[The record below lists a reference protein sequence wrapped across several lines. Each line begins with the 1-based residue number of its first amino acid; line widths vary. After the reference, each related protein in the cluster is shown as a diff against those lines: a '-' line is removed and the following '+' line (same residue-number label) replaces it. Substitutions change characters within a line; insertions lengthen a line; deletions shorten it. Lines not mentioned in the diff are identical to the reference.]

1 VGFYSDVTRCGAAM
15 AVFLRA
21 SLWAG
26 MLLLCNCAGAN
37 DRLQTAKAGNG
48 MESQHCEDFS
58 LSCRLRR
65 DVPAGEL
72 IVLPGVCV
80 LLLRQAGDDA
90 ALRAWDSQQNYHRYA
105 FADGRCPVLEAV
117 LTVHSANRPEWCEIR
132 VGFPLRCLQ
141 GQGQDQDELAV
152 LVDFSGAAL
161 RLYIDGRLMDENFP
175 YGYPPRPTAGAMRV
189 AAGVTA
195 PALSCPGQRPP
206 AAAPRTGLRA
216 QYFTPEGHN
225 SWVGDVVTFYHAG
238 VFHIYYLLD
247 RRHHASKFRCGGH
260 YFAHLSSSDLR
271 HWTGHPAAIG
281 IDEQWETIGTGT
293 PFLWDGRVCFSYGM
307 HSSRMDASARESL
320 RVQREY
326 LAAHGRSGVFTREEL
341 PGVPAGT
348 LYAVSD
354 DGISFRKSGEVIHPC
369 ENPSIYA
376 LPDGQLLL
384 FAGYG
389 LEGTWLSDRIG
400 AWRCVNPSFPP
411 SGGGAPMRNSTECQC
426 YFAWRGRDYVLG
438 GFSGFFVSDSGPL
451 GPYRDL
457 AAEGHDLYD
466 GLGVPMVAAF
476 AGDRRILAGWLA
488 GNGWGGQLV
497 LRELIQLPD
506 GNIGMKWL
514 PEATPDTAPPEVVA
528 ESVVIEPGQV
538 RCGRELPAQSQLLSM
553 RVTPSATAP
562 GRFALRVHGDG
573 GQCCELQL
581 DFARGRA
588 QWHDQCPDAALAAA
602 LPSARELCA
611 QNPDV
616 MSFSKLPNTHM
627 RGRNYCRENVLVAAA
642 PTDLRLMVIVDN
654 KLGGCILDAE
664 FAGRQTMIT
673 CRPGLWPRRV
683 ELLAESATAVA
694 DFSIA
699 ALRAD

>member
-1 VGFYSDVTRCGAAM
+1 VRFYSHLTRCHAAM
-15 AVFLRA
+15 TVLLRA
-21 SLWAG
+21 SFWAG
-26 MLLLCNCAGAN
+26 MLALLNCADAN
-37 DRLQTAKAGNG
+37 EMPQAANG
-48 MESQHCEDFS
+48 GPTMEARYCKDFS
-58 LSCRLRR
+58 LSCQLRR

-72 IVLPGVCV
+72 LALPGVCT
-80 LLLRQAGDDA
+80 LLLRQAGDNT
-90 ALRAWDSQQNYHRYA
+90 ALQTWDRRQNYQRYA
-105 FADGRCPVLEAV
+105 FPDGRCPVLEAV
-117 LTVHSANRPEWCEIR
+117 LTVHSDNRPEWRELR

-141 GQGQDQDELAV
+141 RQDQTEITLV
-152 LVDFSGAAL
+152 LDFSGAAL
-161 RLYIDGRLMDENFP
+161 RLYADGRLMDENFP
-175 YGYPPRPTAGAMRV
+175 YGYPSWPDAAAMRV
-189 AAGVTA
+189 AAGVSA
-195 PALSCPGQRPP
+195 PTLSCPGRRPP
-206 AAAPRTGLRA
+206 TTVPRTGLRA

-225 SWVGDVVTFYHAG
+225 SWVGDVVTFFHDG
-238 VFHIYYLLD
+238 VFHLYYLLD
-247 RRHHASKFRCGGH
+247 RRHHSSKFGCGGH

-271 HWTGHPAAIG
+271 HWTEHPTAIS

-293 PFLWDGRVCFSYGM
+293 PFLWDGRICFSYGM
-307 HSSRMDASARESL
+307 HSTRMDTSARDSL
-320 RVQREY
+320 RVQHEY
-326 LAAHGRSGVFTREEL
+326 LSAHGHSGVFTRDKL

-348 LYAVSD
+348 LCAFSD
-354 DGISFRKSGEVIHPC
+354 DGINFRKSGEVIHPC

-411 SGGGAPMRNSTECQC
+411 RGGTAPMRNSSECQC
-426 YFAWRGRDYVLG
+426 YFAWRGRHYVLG
-438 GFSGFFVSDSGPL
+438 GFSGFFVSDDGPF

-476 AGDRRILAGWLA
+476 TGDRRILAGWLG
-488 GNGWGGQLV
+488 GNGWGGHLV
-497 LRELIQLPD
+497 LRELLQLPD
-506 GNIGMKWL
+506 GNLGMKWP
-514 PEATPDTAPPEVVA
+514 PEVTPDTAPPEVIA
-528 ESVVIEPGQV
+528 ENIVIGPEKP
-538 RCGRELPAQSQLLSM
+538 RFSHDLPKQSLLLSL
-553 RVTPSATAP
+553 RITPSATAP

-588 QWHDQCPDAALAAA
+588 QWHDQCPDDALAEV

-611 QNPDV
+611 QNPEV
-616 MSFSKLPNTHM
+616 KSFSKLPNTHM
-627 RGRNYCRENVLVAAA
+627 RGRNFCRENALAPAA
-642 PTDLRLMVIVDN
+642 PCDLRLLVIGDD

-664 FAGRQTMIT
+664 FAGRQTMVT
-673 CRPGLWPRRV
+673 SRLGLWPRRV

>member
-1 VGFYSDVTRCGAAM
+1 M
-15 AVFLRA
+15 L
-21 SLWAG
+21 SL
-26 MLLLCNCAGAN
+26 LDCAGAN
-37 DRLQTAKAGNG
+37 ESLQAIKTGNG
-48 MESQHCEDFS
+48 MEPKRCEDFS

-72 IVLPGVCV
+72 IALPGVCV
-80 LLLRQAGDDA
+80 LLLRQTGDDA
-90 ALRAWDSQQNYHRYA
+90 ALQAWDRQQNYQCYA
-105 FADGRCPVLEAV
+105 LPDGSCPVLEAV
-117 LTVHSANRPEWCEIR
+117 LTVHSDNRPEWREIR

-141 GQGQDQDELAV
+141 RSDQGDIAISL
-152 LVDFSGAAL
+152 DFSGAAL
-161 RLYIDGRLMDENFP
+161 RLYADGWLMDENFP
-175 YGYPPRPTAGAMRV
+175 YGYPARPAAGEMRVTAGVM
-189 AAGVTA
+189 A
-195 PALSCPGQRPP
+195 PALSCPGRRPS
-206 AAAPRTGLRA
+206 AVAPRTGLRA
-216 QYFTPEGHN
+216 QYYTPAGHN
-225 SWVGDVVTFYHAG
+225 SWVGDVVTFFHAG

-247 RRHHASKFRCGGH
+247 RRHHASKFGCGGH

-271 HWTGHPAAIG
+271 RWTEHPTAIG

-293 PFLWDGRVCFSYGM
+293 PFLWAGRVCFSYGM
-307 HSSRMDASARESL
+307 HSARMDASARESL
-320 RVQREY
+320 RVQRDY
-326 LAAHGRSGVFTREEL
+326 LAAHGHSGVFTRDEL

-348 LYAVSD
+348 LCAYSD

-376 LPDGQLLL
+376 LPAGRLLL

-411 SGGGAPMRNSTECQC
+411 SGGGAAMRNSSECQC
-426 YFAWRGRDYVLG
+426 YFTWHGRDYVLG
-438 GFSGFFVSDSGPL
+438 GFSGFFVSDDGPL

-476 AGDRRILAGWLA
+476 TGDRRVLAGWLA
-488 GNGWGGQLV
+488 GNGWGGHLV

-506 GNIGMKWL
+506 GNLGMKWL
-514 PEATPDTAPPEVVA
+514 PEATPDTAPTDIIA
-528 ESVVIEPGQV
+528 ESTVIGPATP
-538 RCGRELPAQSQLLSM
+538 RFNRDLPAQSLLLSM
-553 RVTPSATAP
+553 RITPPPTAP
-562 GRFALRVHGDG
+562 GRFALRVYGDG

-588 QWHDQCPDAALAAA
+588 QWHDQCPDGALAEA

-616 MSFSKLPNTHM
+616 KSFHKLPNTHM
-627 RGRNYCRENVLVAAA
+627 RGRNFCRENVLAANT
-642 PTDLRLMVIVDN
+642 PTALRLLVMVDN

-664 FAGRQTMIT
+664 FAGQQTMIT
-673 CRPGLWPRRV
+673 CRPGLRPRRV

-694 DFSIA
+694 EFKIA
-699 ALRAD
+699 PLRAE